1 MTENRIPH
9 RQFQLTI
16 AQMSEE
22 EMFIR
27 VFIGR
32 LTDEAFARKCANELK
47 ISGKPPKFYKR
58 AMNG

>member
-1 MTENRIPH
+1 
-9 RQFQLTI
+9 
-16 AQMSEE
+16 MSEE